1 MFGVIEPLHTRQ
13 YGHRIGGGSF
23 HSVVCRSRIN
33 EKVVTGPGEVV
44 PGHQAVEVAGGKIV
58 AILLI
63 SGDRG
68 CACPKYYQFAR
79 LPHRIGIGIGIY
91 TGAYES
97 GILMAL
103 QLEIPSVPTVE
114 AWP

>member
-1 MFGVIEPLHTRQ
+1 
-13 YGHRIGGGSF
+13 
-23 HSVVCRSRIN
+23 
-33 EKVVTGPGEVV
+33 
-44 PGHQAVEVAGGKIV
+44 
-58 AILLI
+58 LI

-79 LPHRIGIGIGIY
+79 LPHRIGID
-91 TGAYES
+91 TGSYES

-114 AWP
+114 AGP